1 MENTTDQKPASPFK
15 PAFQYGILA
24 GIIMIVIAI
33 VYYVAGQQQHWSS
46 GIISYLA
53 LLVIIIYGLKI
64 YRDELLSGYL
74 KYGRALG
81 FGVLVSLFAGI
92 LSGLYSFIFFKY
104 INPDIIHELIIEA
117 EQSILEASP
126 GISDREL
133 DMAMSLTKR
142 IFLNPYFFFVSSV
155 FSTTFFGT
163 IFSLIAA
170 AVFKKDQPVD
180 MVE

>member
-1 MENTTDQKPASPFK
+1 MENIEDQKRASVWK
-15 PAFQYGILA
+15 PAFQYGVLA
-24 GIIMIVIAI
+24 GIILIVIAI

-53 LLVIIIYGLKI
+53 LLVVIIYGLKT
-64 YRDELLSGYL
+64 YRDELLDGYI

-92 LSGLYSFIFFKY
+92 VSGLYTFALFKF
-104 INPDIIHELIIEA
+104 INPDALQTLLIDA
-117 EQSILEASP
+117 EQKIIEASP

-133 DMAMSLTKR
+133 DMALSFTR
-142 IFLNPYFFFVSSV
+142 FFINPYFFFISSL

-170 AVFKKDQPVD
+170 AVFKKEKPSE